1 MLTLY
6 FRDIE
11 NPAPPRSRSSS
22 ESSEASTPYSGTSNP
37 GSTHA
42 SVHYFH
48 DYNVTDAGSVHYFH
62 EDDIMEQ
69 SVHNFHGDAA
79 IGYDNQNYSVTP
91 DSVSLDSND
100 PQYRQINRTMDLD
113 MFKPRLD
120 LVDPESEVSAD
131 YLWRRVGLAQ
141 WYRVRLGGERSGFDA
156 WCSRHFIGNAKLYLG
171 YNLAYI

>member
-22 ESSEASTPYSGTSNP
+22 ESSDASGTSNP

-48 DYNVTDAGSVHYFH
+48 DYNVADADSVHNFH
-62 EDDIMEQ
+62 EDDIVEE

-79 IGYDNQNYSVTP
+79 IGYDSQNYSVTP

-113 MFKPRLD
+113 RFQPRLD
-120 LVDPESEVSAD
+120 LVHPEPVVSYD
-131 YLWRRVGLAQ
+131 YL
-141 WYRVRLGGERSGFDA
+141 
-156 WCSRHFIGNAKLYLG
+156 
-171 YNLAYI
+171 